1 MGKFVIVAYRPHPG
15 KEQELLQ
22 LTREH
27 LPILR
32 SQGLATDRPSYVMK
46 SADGTI
52 IEVFEW
58 KSAEAIASAHQNP
71 VWQAMCGRYSETC
84 DLHRSRKSNRE
95 QEHVAEFDPVDL

>member
-1 MGKFVIVAYRPHPG
+1 MGKFVIVAYRPRPG

-46 SADGTI
+46 SA
-52 IEVFEW
+52 V
-58 KSAEAIASAHQNP
+58 AS
-71 VWQAMCGRYSETC
+71 V
-84 DLHRSRKSNRE
+84 
-95 QEHVAEFDPVDL
+95 